1 MKTPKTADAPRT
13 TARAP
18 RPLPSFDEDAVASR
32 AWRDTF
38 AALYRSRVVNCS
50 VDHAQAV
57 ACLVQPSLGTL
68 DALIAVQTVL
78 HEPRLSQALQEAVE
92 KRGHDAGE

>member
-13 TARAP
+13 FVPAP
-18 RPLPSFDEDAVASR
+18 RPVTSFDEDAIASR

-38 AALYRSRVVNCS
+38 AALYRSRMSCS
-50 VDHAQAV
+50 ADHAQAV

-78 HEPRLSQALQEAVE
+78 QEPRLSQALYEAIE